1 MGIMN
6 VRETALELIDTV
18 EKSGSY
24 SNLML
29 NNAIEKNNMSGR
41 DAALLTEIL
50 YGTIQRKLTLDF
62 YLAPFLKKKPERWV
76 NNLLRLSLYQM
87 VYLDK
92 VPERAIIHEAVNIA
106 KKRGHKGIASMVNG
120 VLRSIQREG
129 VPDTK
134 TIQDD
139 TERISIETSH
149 PLWLVK
155 RWIVAYGAEK
165 TEAMCQHNLT
175 VPDQTV
181 RVNEMKMTRHEAIEK
196 LQEEGFDASP
206 SDVSSHAI
214 RIAKG
219 NAAKS
224 SLYTKGII
232 SIQDESSMLVAPVLG
247 ASPGQHVLDMC
258 AAPGGKTAHISELMN
273 NKGHID
279 ALDIHE
285 HKLKLVKQ
293 NAERLSLSN
302 IHVQKKDARQ
312 AGDIFEK
319 ETFDAILV
327 DAPCSGLGV
336 IRRKPDLKYAKTE
349 KDLENLQTIQLNIL
363 AAAAPL
369 VKENGVLVYSTC
381 TVDKEENE
389 GTVTTF
395 LATHPEF
402 QPEPLEHISIQ
413 PKSTMLQVFPDDFGG
428 DGFFISKFRKKA
440 KHI

>member
-1 MGIMN
+1 MGTAN
-6 VRETALELIDTV
+6 VREIALDLIDTV

-29 NNAIEKNNMSGR
+29 NNAIEKNDISGR
-41 DAALLTEIL
+41 DAALLTEIT

-76 NNLLRLSLYQM
+76 HNLLRLSLYQM

-106 KKRGHKGIASMVNG
+106 KKRGHKGIAGMVNG

-134 TIQDD
+134 SIHDEA
-139 TERISIETSH
+139 ERISVETSH

-155 RWIVAYGAEK
+155 RWISAYGAEK
-165 TEAMCQHNLT
+165 TEAMCRHNLT
-175 VPDQTV
+175 APDQTV
-181 RVNEMKMTRHEAIEK
+181 RVNKMKMTRDEAIEK
-196 LQEEGFDASP
+196 LEEEGFYAIP
-206 SDVSSHAI
+206 SDVSPYAV
-214 RIAKG
+214 RIARG

-224 SLYTKGII
+224 SLYKDGSI
-232 SIQDESSMLVAPVLG
+232 SIQDESSMLVAPVLE
-247 ASPGQHVLDMC
+247 ASSGQRILDMC
-258 AAPGGKTAHISELMN
+258 AAPGGKTAHIAELMN
-273 NKGHID
+273 GEGRID
-279 ALDIHE
+279 ALDIHA
-285 HKLKLVKQ
+285 HKLKLVTQ

-302 IHVQKKDARQ
+302 ILVQKQDARK
-312 AGDIFEK
+312 AGELFES

-349 KDLENLQTIQLNIL
+349 KDLDNLQAIQLNIL
-363 AAAAPL
+363 EAAVPL
-369 VKENGVLVYSTC
+369 LKENGVLVYSTC
-381 TVDKEENE
+381 TVDKAENE
-389 GTVTTF
+389 GTAAAF
-395 LATHPEF
+395 LKAHPEF

-413 PKSTMLQVFPDDFGG
+413 PQSTMIQVFPDDFGG

-440 KHI
+440 HS

>member
-41 DAALLTEIL
+41 DAALLTEIM

-155 RWIVAYGAEK
+155 RWIGAYGAEK

-175 VPDQTV
+175 APDQTA
-181 RVNEMKMTRHEAIEK
+181 RVNEMKITRHEAIEK

-206 SDVSSHAI
+206 SEVSPHAI

-224 SLYTKGII
+224 SLYTEGII

-285 HKLKLVKQ
+285 HKLKLVTQ

-302 IHVQKKDARQ
+302 IHVQKQDARK

-336 IRRKPDLKYAKTE
+336 IRRKPDLKYAKEE

-389 GTVTTF
+389 GTVTSF

-440 KHI
+440 KHK